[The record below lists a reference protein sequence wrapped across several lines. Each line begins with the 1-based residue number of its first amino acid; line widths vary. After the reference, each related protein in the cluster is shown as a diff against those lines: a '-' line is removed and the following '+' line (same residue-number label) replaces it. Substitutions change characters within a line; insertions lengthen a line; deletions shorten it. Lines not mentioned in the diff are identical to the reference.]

1 MPPLQ
6 SLRLR
11 LPLLITALLVVVV
24 STFLWV
30 TYREV
35 EATLVRA
42 GGGRATRAAGQVA
55 NLIERAS
62 QAAMETLRG
71 AAGEPA
77 VRQYLQHPTDDTRD
91 AARTRLAPLATA
103 AVLGIELWSAAGS
116 RLLDLPGAAAARAA
130 PVVLPPATRPLAAG
144 FNALE
149 AVGNVVVTATAAE
162 ILDEPSPAGRA
173 VAMPLGYLVTRSTLS
188 VTPVG
193 ALNSLVGADAVIE
206 IGNTAGGT
214 WTDLSRIVTA
224 PPVDITRNGASEYRA
239 ANGERRIGGVS
250 RVRGTPWAVW
260 VEFPR
265 STIVFPAQAFL
276 RRMIVVAAIF
286 VAVGALF
293 MGRLSIRI
301 TRPLHEL
308 AQAAGAIAAGDYSRR
323 VTARRRDEIGQL
335 GRAFDAMAADVKRA
349 ADALRS
355 SQETFATTL
364 SSIHDGV
371 AVTDAVGRLVYANPM
386 AERILGTG
394 MIGKLPEEWTPRH
407 GSVFQS
413 GIAVPPE
420 ERPLA
425 RALKGEDGRDVEMF
439 GRNASLPNGG
449 YINGKARPLRDSDR
463 LSRGAGFT
471 FSH

>member
-1 MPPLQ
+1 
-6 SLRLR
+6 
-11 LPLLITALLVVVV
+11 
-24 STFLWV
+24 
-30 TYREV
+30 
-35 EATLVRA
+35 
-42 GGGRATRAAGQVA
+42 
-55 NLIERAS
+55 
-62 QAAMETLRG
+62 
-71 AAGEPA
+71 
-77 VRQYLQHPTDDTRD
+77 
-91 AARTRLAPLATA
+91 
-103 AVLGIELWSAAGS
+103 
-116 RLLDLPGAAAARAA
+116 
-130 PVVLPPATRPLAAG
+130 
-144 FNALE
+144 
-149 AVGNVVVTATAAE
+149 
-162 ILDEPSPAGRA
+162 
-173 VAMPLGYLVTRSTLS
+173 
-188 VTPVG
+188 
-193 ALNSLVGADAVIE
+193 
-206 IGNTAGGT
+206 
-214 WTDLSRIVTA
+214 
-224 PPVDITRNGASEYRA
+224 
-239 ANGERRIGGVS
+239 

-335 GRAFDAMAADVKRA
+335 GRAFDAMATDVKRA

-413 GIAVPPE
+413 GIAVPRE

-425 RALKGEDGRDVEMF
+425 RALKGEDVRDVEMF
-439 GRNASLPNGG
+439 GRNASLPNGV
-449 YINGKARPLRDSDR
+449 YINVNAGPLRDSDGV
-463 LSRGAGFT
+463 SRGAWVSFRDVSLKKRLEEERLHAAELELRGREARQANRLKSEFLANMSHELRTPLNAIIGFAELMHRGKAGPVSAEHAEYLGDILT
-471 FSH
+471 SSRHLLQLINDVLGLTKVESAGWNFDPNRSVSPSWRAKSATSCAGSRRARVCRSRSTWIRRSPRSSSTLLA